1 MNKENWRGP
10 ARSLPAVVLVIR
22 RYKKTM
28 AALMVTLAIATV
40 IGALT
45 LTFLAYRAAPVAAA
59 KVQDLKS
66 AVSQKISGTQLAQ
79 PDLTVFEN
87 VVLQLASTWLHA
99 GLADPQIARLQHG
112 LTCIDALG
120 GPSPSEAVSYLR
132 GKVQDQ
138 KTATKL
144 DQLGE
149 NLKNNAAATGTSS
162 CVNWFLNG

>member
-1 MNKENWRGP
+1 MNKEHWTDP
-10 ARSLPAVVLVIR
+10 ARSLPAVFLVIK

-28 AALMVTLAIATV
+28 AALMVTLASVTV
-40 IGALT
+40 IGAIT
-45 LTFLAYRAAPVAAA
+45 FTFLAYRAAPVAAA
-59 KVQDLKS
+59 KVQDLKL
-66 AVSQKISGTQLAQ
+66 AVSQKISETQLAQ
-79 PDLTVFEN
+79 ADLTVFEN

-99 GLADPQIARLQHG
+99 GLADPQIARLQRG

-138 KTATKL
+138 KTATQL

-149 NLKNNAAATGTSS
+149 NLKNNTAAPGTSA
-162 CVNWFLNG
+162 CVNWLLNS